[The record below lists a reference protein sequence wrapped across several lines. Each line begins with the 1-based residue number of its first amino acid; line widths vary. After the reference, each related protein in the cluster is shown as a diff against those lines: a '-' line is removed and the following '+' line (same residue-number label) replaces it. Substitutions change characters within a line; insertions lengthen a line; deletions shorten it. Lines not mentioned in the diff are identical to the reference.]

1 MNKRELKTLIK
12 EVIDEEKRFAVTI
25 DFFVYAKDKDLAKL
39 EAEKIIELLNRKFD
53 NKASIQDITPIEFG
67 EMKEEVKKWIPK
79 DMKRGELHKRL
90 GIPEDKDIPLALI
103 DEKIKML
110 QKRAKG
116 DKKLN
121 VDDSKFLH
129 QLIAAKNL
137 KHIK

>member
-1 MNKRELKTLIK
+1 
-12 EVIDEEKRFAVTI
+12 
-25 DFFVYAKDKDLAKL
+25 
-39 EAEKIIELLNRKFD
+39 
-53 NKASIQDITPIEFG
+53 
-67 EMKEEVKKWIPK
+67 
-79 DMKRGELHKRL
+79 
-90 GIPEDKDIPLALI
+90 LI

-121 VDDSKFLH
+121 ADDSKFLH